1 MEYKREFRDIGFRVV
16 FTQYAHQ
23 KGILTFAAQPYEK
36 LTGDDL
42 SKEASTYLVYGRVE
56 IGERLEVGFKDF
68 SFEMTEG
75 LHRRLGELYKKV
87 KSEYRN
93 TVLKIS

>member
-1 MEYKREFRDIGFRVV
+1 MEYKREFRDIGFRAV
-16 FTQYAHQ
+16 FTQLAHQ
-23 KGILTFAAQPYEK
+23 KGVLTFTAQPYE
-36 LTGDDL
+36 LLMGDEL
-42 SKEASTYLVYGRVE
+42 SKETSTYLVYGRIEV
-56 IGERLEVGFKDF
+56 GERLEVGFKGF